1 VSVTLGELPN
11 QQQARADIGNDNNGG
26 ADVGKLGLTLAPA
39 GRVAGSRSGEG
50 VVVTGV
56 DPDGVAAEHGFKTG
70 DVIVEVGG
78 KTVSSPSDVRKVLA
92 DVRGDGKKT
101 VLMRVKSEQG
111 TKFVA
116 VPLGRA

>member
-1 VSVTLGELPN
+1 
-11 QQQARADIGNDNNGG
+11 
-26 ADVGKLGLTLAPA
+26 VGKLGLTLAPA
-39 GRVAGSRSGEG
+39 GRVAGAASGDG

-78 KTVSSPSDVRKVLA
+78 QSVSSPSDVRKVLA
-92 DVRGDGKKT
+92 DVRNNGKRS